1 MQQEKS
7 KSNLYALFSK
17 WKTDQRMLYGL
28 YAVLLAGALACYWLG
43 TDRMRCAASGK
54 AESSQSV
61 ESLNPDTLE
70 TRLSK
75 ILSQIYGAGRVEV
88 LITYETSG
96 EIVPAMSSRIDE
108 DAQDTNTGGNSTMQH
123 RSSSVSEP
131 ATVKSDGNQVP
142 IVLVEKEP
150 VVRGVI
156 VVAEGASAASVRMD
170 LMHAVQ
176 AATGVSLSRI
186 EVFEMTKEPTE

>member
-7 KSNLYALFSK
+7 KSRLYDLFSK
-17 WKTDQRMLYGL
+17 WKTDKRMLYIL
-28 YAVLLAGALACYWLG
+28 YTILLAAALGCYWLG
-43 TDRMRCAASGK
+43 TDRLQCAKSTNSERSNSA
-54 AESSQSV
+54 
-61 ESLNPDTLE
+61 ESLNTDTLE
-70 TRLSK
+70 TRLSQ
-75 ILSQIYGAGRVEV
+75 ILSKIHGAGRVEV

-96 EIVPAMSSRIDE
+96 EIVPAMSSRVDE
-108 DAQDTNTGGNSTMQH
+108 DARDASSGGDSTMQH
-123 RSSSVSEP
+123 SSSSVLEP

-156 VVAEGASAASVRMD
+156 VVAEGAAAASVRMD

-176 AATGVSLSRI
+176 AATGISLSQI
-186 EVFEMTKEPTE
+186 EVFEMTKEPTK